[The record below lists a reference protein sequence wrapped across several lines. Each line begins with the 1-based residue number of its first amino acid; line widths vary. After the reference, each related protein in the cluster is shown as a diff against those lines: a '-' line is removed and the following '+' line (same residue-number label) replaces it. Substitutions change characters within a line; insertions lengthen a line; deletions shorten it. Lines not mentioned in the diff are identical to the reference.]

1 MTEEFNQYG
10 LRQIG
15 DRLNLNGIGISVT
28 EKKKEDGTTV
38 RWAQISRYNKKTDDF
53 DNVML
58 FDNQITPL
66 KNMLPEI
73 ERLVKE
79 GKRR

>member
-28 EKKKEDGTTV
+28 EKKKEDGTIV